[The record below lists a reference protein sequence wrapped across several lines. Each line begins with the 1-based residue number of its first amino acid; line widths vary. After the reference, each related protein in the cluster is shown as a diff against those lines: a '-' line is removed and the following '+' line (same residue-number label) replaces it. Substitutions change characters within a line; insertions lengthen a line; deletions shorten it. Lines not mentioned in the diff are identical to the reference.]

1 MAQKVDYAALKKGGY
16 MRQKQKG
23 YGSLRLAVVGGNLTA
38 ENIKTIAEVAEK
50 YGRGYVHM
58 TSRQGIEIPF
68 IKVEEL
74 AEVKEALA
82 KGGVGTG
89 VCGPRVR
96 TVTACQGS
104 EVCPSGCI
112 DTYTLAKELDER
124 YFGRELPHKFK
135 FGVTGCQ
142 NNCLKAEENDVG
154 IKGGMNIEYKEDDC
168 ISCGVCVKAC
178 RQDALKMVD
187 GKIELDAQKCNH
199 CGRCVKSCPV
209 DAWKGTPGYIVSFG
223 GTFGNNIY
231 KGEELLPL
239 IPDKETLFRVTDAAI
254 NFFEKNANPSER
266 FRKTLQRVG
275 EEDFRSQL
283 KDAYEGQRKENIMA
297 ELDFEVTDEV
307 DITDK
312 VCPLTF
318 VKAKVAIEELEDGE
332 ILAVRM
338 NDGEPVQNVPRSM
351 KEEGHKVL
359 KLTDNEDGTYT
370 MYVRKVED

>member
-38 ENIKTIAEVAEK
+38 ENIKTVAEVAEK

-58 TSRQGIEIPF
+58 TSSQGIEIPF

-178 RQDALKMVD
+178 SRS
-187 GKIELDAQKCNH
+187 
-199 CGRCVKSCPV
+199 RS
-209 DAWKGTPGYIVSFG
+209 SFC
-223 GTFGNNIY
+223 
-231 KGEELLPL
+231 L
-239 IPDKETLFRVTDAAI
+239 
-254 NFFEKNANPSER
+254 
-266 FRKTLQRVG
+266 
-275 EEDFRSQL
+275 
-283 KDAYEGQRKENIMA
+283 
-297 ELDFEVTDEV
+297 
-307 DITDK
+307 
-312 VCPLTF
+312 
-318 VKAKVAIEELEDGE
+318 
-332 ILAVRM
+332 
-338 NDGEPVQNVPRSM
+338 
-351 KEEGHKVL
+351 
-359 KLTDNEDGTYT
+359 
-370 MYVRKVED
+370 